1 MESGSP
7 TELKGLGSF
16 GRSASYEANCAAVG
30 ERPPRKRKGEIK
42 LNCMLYQKNRRL
54 SPSWASLRQNEG
66 SSCSSSRQN
75 EHCTRPCRSSSVQA
89 SGTSSAADSLQASAD
104 FLPAT
109 NRPQHRRQRCCG
121 RLDLP
126 MLASNPKCWRYQIQ
140 ARENFPILSR
150 AGPGSP
156 RTRS

>member
-1 MESGSP
+1 MDEPRATKQIAQPSESGP
-7 TELKGLGSF
+7 FE
-16 GRSASYEANCAAVG
+16 N
-30 ERPPRKRKGEIK
+30 ERGKEKV
-42 LNCMLYQKNRRL
+42 NCMPYPKTRRF
-54 SPSWASLRQNEG
+54 SPLWVPHAQVHGRTRVPHAPVHGRTSTALALPVLVCTSLRKKL
-66 SSCSSSRQN
+66 SS
-75 EHCTRPCRSSSVQA
+75 ELVA
-89 SGTSSAADSLQASAD
+89 GVSAD

-140 ARENFPILSR
+140 ARENIPTLSR

-156 RTRS
+156 RARS